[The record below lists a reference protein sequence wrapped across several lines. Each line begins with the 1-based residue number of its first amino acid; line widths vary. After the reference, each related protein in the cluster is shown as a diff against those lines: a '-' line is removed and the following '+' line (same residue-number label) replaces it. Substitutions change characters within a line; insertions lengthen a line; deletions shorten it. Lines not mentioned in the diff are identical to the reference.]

1 MTEIVLIRPGCTD
14 YDDQE
19 RIQGALDVPL
29 NERGRAEA
37 ERLVGELSG
46 LGIEIVFAAPGQP
59 SLATAEVI
67 AAGLDVRFKKVGRLG
82 NLDLGLW
89 QGMPVNEVRKKQPKV
104 YRQWQET
111 PECIC
116 PPEGEMLGDA
126 KDRVRTAMS
135 RLVKRNR
142 DAVVGLVVPEPLASL
157 VAGVLVDRKRGDLWK
172 ALGKH
177 GQWEVFK
184 VQHAV
189 IAGAN

>member
-29 NERGRAEA
+29 NDHGRAEVQ
-37 ERLVGELSG
+37 RLVGELSG
-46 LGIEIVFAAPGQP
+46 LGIEVVFAAPGQP
-59 SLATAEVI
+59 SLATAEAI
-67 AAGLDVRFKKVGRLG
+67 AGRLEVRFKKVGRLR

-89 QGMPVNEVRKKQPKV
+89 QGMPVDEVRKKQPKV
-104 YRQWQET
+104 YRQWQDR
-111 PECIC
+111 PRCIC

-126 KDRVRTAMS
+126 EDRVRAAMS
-135 RLVKRNR
+135 RLVRRNR

-157 VAGVLVDRKRGDLWK
+157 VAGVLVDRELGDLWK
-172 ALGKH
+172 ALRKH
-177 GQWEVFK
+177 GQWEILK

-189 IAGAN
+189 GAGVD

>member
-29 NERGRAEA
+29 NERGRAEV
-37 ERLVGELSG
+37 ERLAGELSG
-46 LGIEIVFAAPGQP
+46 LGIEAVFAAGGQP
-59 SLATAEVI
+59 SMATAEAI
-67 AAGLDVRFKKVGRLG
+67 AAGLNVRFKKVDRLR
-82 NLDLGLW
+82 NLNLGLW
-89 QGMPVNEVRKKQPKV
+89 QGMPVDEVRKKQPKV

-126 KDRVRTAMS
+126 EDRVRAVLS

-142 DAVVGLVVPEPLASL
+142 DAVVGVIVPEPLASL
-157 VAGVLVDRKRGDLWK
+157 VAGVLVERELGDLWK
-172 ALGKH
+172 ALRKH

-184 VQHAV
+184 VQHTVGAV
-189 IAGAN
+189 VN